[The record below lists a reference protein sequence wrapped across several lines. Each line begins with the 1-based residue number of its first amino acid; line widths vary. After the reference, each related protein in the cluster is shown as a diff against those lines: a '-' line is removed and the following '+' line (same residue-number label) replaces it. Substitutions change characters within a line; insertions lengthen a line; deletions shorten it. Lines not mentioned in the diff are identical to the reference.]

1 MSVLHGTAFVVEMRG
16 YALLLVGS
24 PEEEVVLSRGGR
36 HRVALWPGVG
46 AGCVEVLMRT

>member
-1 MSVLHGTAFVVEMRG
+1 MLHGTAFVVEMRG

-36 HRVALWPGVG
+36 HRVALWPWVG